1 MVFFEGKTVE
11 EFSTALQS
19 FRLKVRTVSTESRNT
34 YKREGEEREVRGGEG
49 WSPIQRL
56 LQKEDNQAL
65 TKMSLS

>member
-1 MVFFEGKTVE
+1 VE
-11 EFSTALQS
+11 DFSTALQI
-19 FRLKVRTVSTESRNT
+19 FINKRTSSTESRNT

-49 WSPIQRL
+49 WSPIQGL

>member
-1 MVFFEGKTVE
+1 VE
-11 EFSTALQS
+11 DFSTALQI
-19 FRLKVRTVSTESRNT
+19 FINKRTSSTESRNT
-34 YKREGEEREVRGGEG
+34 YKREGEEREVWGGEG